1 MTENSYLNGKTLVE
15 QNLGIIDNLE
25 RDNGIL
31 RAAGNTLTMFSEDNE
46 IKSEAFDNLKQ
57 QLNDY
62 VEVIHALRSANDSD
76 IADFRTL
83 NNLVGDRVLDGA
95 VIQEAK
101 RESNKKKDLYSD
113 LATSYAEKAEKYNI
127 FGMSSV
133 LSLPS
138 LIKAQKYASLLE
150 KEIDIYNEYLAKE
163 NKYDYIQD
171 NTGNLFSAGQKT
183 RFSAKCALEGLKSS
197 FVNGTYQPDMSA
209 SWRTDIVDSYSKR
222 LWKTSADGAVELRM
236 DEIKKILAK
245 DASDIMPRE
254 YEALVKAFMHASDDE
269 MEIFISYLMLEPDR
283 YEAEYIDFHEGQV
296 LDNAFA
302 KWEVDKDKTEEMI
315 EYLSNWADNILLVQ
329 QSEVIKADPDKYD
342 ELGSERDYIMQRAT
356 LLESVRAIRDYR
368 GEYDDEYPP
377 LDIETKYNEYGKIEY
392 INVSFL
398 QTIYVQGF
406 NHQRDSSIKIE
417 YTDMSEDIVGKRAKK
432 EIYSLGNYIGVY
444 QPSDE
449 TGNFVLGEVNDK
461 ILDKIGE
468 TVAEKASTKI
478 GKKLLSES
486 IPIIGDL
493 IEFHVD
499 MKSEKAADKY
509 EEKMIEDSISRID
522 ASQMYSYFDCDANFV
537 TYDTVEIA
545 ETVIYPYA
553 GERTD
558 GYIKAFNSEL
568 RMELD
573 REKIFSEPNA
583 VYEEIAE
590 LKKDPEKEK
599 IIERIFDTVK

>member
-62 VEVIHALRSANDSD
+62 VEVIQALRSANDSD

-113 LATSYAEKAEKYNI
+113 LATSYAEKAEKYNM
-127 FGMSSV
+127 FGVSSV

-183 RFSAKCALEGLKSS
+183 RFSAKCALEGVKSS

-222 LWKTSADGAVELRM
+222 LLKTSADGAVELRM

-254 YEALVKAFMHASDDE
+254 YEALVKAFMYASDDE

-283 YEAEYIDFHEGQV
+283 YEAKYIDLHGGQV

-329 QSEVIKADPDKYD
+329 QSEAIKADPDKYD
-342 ELGSERDYIMQRAT
+342 EFGSERDHIMQRAT

-444 QPSDE
+444 QLDDE
-449 TGNFVLGEVNDK
+449 VAKFGLGQVDDK
-461 ILDKIGE
+461 LVDKIGE
-468 TVAEKASTKI
+468 IAAEKV
-478 GKKLLSES
+478 GKKFMAEA

-493 IEFHVD
+493 IEFGID
-499 MKSEKAADKY
+499 MYSEKAADEY

-522 ASQMYSYFDCDANFV
+522 ASQTYGYFDCDVNFV
-537 TYDTVEIA
+537 TYDTNEIA

-553 GERTD
+553 GENTD
-558 GYIKAFNSEL
+558 SVIKAFNSEL
-568 RMELD
+568 GMEVE
-573 REKIFSEPNA
+573 RQKIFSEANA

-590 LKKDPEKEK
+590 LKKDPEKNK
-599 IIERIFDTVK
+599 IIEDILDGVRK